1 MVEYIE
7 PGSWSS
13 RAVIHNGVVYLSGV
27 VADDKT
33 LSMAGQTEQILKK
46 IDKVLKK
53 AGSDK
58 TKILSAVIY
67 LADMDLKDEMN
78 KVWISW
84 IDPAHLP
91 ARAAVGV
98 DLTLGTLVEIKV
110 EATIQ
115 TT

>member
-7 PGSWSS
+7 LSSWNS

-33 LSMAGQTEQILKK
+33 LSMTGQTEQILRK
-46 IDKVLKK
+46 IDRVLKK

-58 TKILSAVIY
+58 SKILSAVIY

-78 KVWISW
+78 EVWIS
-84 IDPAHLP
+84 
-91 ARAAVGV
+91 
-98 DLTLGTLVEIKV
+98 
-110 EATIQ
+110 
-115 TT
+115 

>member
-7 PGSWSS
+7 LSSWNS
-13 RAVIHNGVVYLSGV
+13 RAVIHKGVVYLSGV

-46 IDKVLKK
+46 IERVLKK

-58 TKILSAVIY
+58 SKILSAVIY

-78 KVWISW
+78 EVWIS
-84 IDPAHLP
+84 
-91 ARAAVGV
+91 
-98 DLTLGTLVEIKV
+98 
-110 EATIQ
+110 
-115 TT
+115 

>member
-13 RAVIHNGVVYLSGV
+13 RAVIHNGVVYLFGV

-46 IDKVLKK
+46 IDRVLKK

-58 TKILSAVIY
+58 SKILSAVIY

-78 KVWISW
+78 EV
-84 IDPAHLP
+84 
-91 ARAAVGV
+91 
-98 DLTLGTLVEIKV
+98 
-110 EATIQ
+110 
-115 TT
+115 

>member
-7 PGSWSS
+7 PGSWNS
-13 RAVIHNGVVYLSGV
+13 RAVIHNGIVYLSGV

-46 IDKVLKK
+46 IEKVLKK

-58 TKILSAVIY
+58 SKILSAVIY

-78 KVWISW
+78 EVWISQ

-98 DLTLGTLVEIKV
+98 DLTLGTLLEIKV
-110 EATIQ
+110 ENSILDT
-115 TT
+115 

>member
-7 PGSWSS
+7 LSSWNS
-13 RAVIHNGVVYLSGV
+13 RAVIHKGVVYLSGV

-46 IDKVLKK
+46 IDRVLKK

-58 TKILSAVIY
+58 SKILSAVIY

-78 KVWISW
+78 EVWIS
-84 IDPAHLP
+84 
-91 ARAAVGV
+91 
-98 DLTLGTLVEIKV
+98 
-110 EATIQ
+110 
-115 TT
+115 

>member
-7 PGSWSS
+7 PGSWNS
-13 RAVIHNGVVYLSGV
+13 RAVIHNGIVYLSGV

-46 IDKVLKK
+46 IEKVLKK

-58 TKILSAVIY
+58 SKILSAVIY

-78 KVWISW
+78 EVWIS
-84 IDPAHLP
+84 
-91 ARAAVGV
+91 
-98 DLTLGTLVEIKV
+98 
-110 EATIQ
+110 
-115 TT
+115 

>member
-1 MVEYIE
+1 MVTYIE
-7 PGSWSS
+7 PGSWNS

-58 TKILSAVIY
+58 SKILSAVIY

-78 KVWISW
+78 EVWISW
-84 IDPAHLP
+84 IDPGHLP
-91 ARAAVGV
+91 ARATVGV
-98 DLTLGTLVEIKV
+98 DLTLDTLIEIKV
-110 EATIQ
+110 EAAIL

>member
-7 PGSWSS
+7 LSSWNS

-46 IDKVLKK
+46 IERVLKK

-58 TKILSAVIY
+58 SKILSAVIY
-67 LADMDLKDEMN
+67 FADMDLKNEMN
-78 KVWISW
+78 EVWIS
-84 IDPAHLP
+84 
-91 ARAAVGV
+91 
-98 DLTLGTLVEIKV
+98 
-110 EATIQ
+110 
-115 TT
+115 

>member
-7 PGSWSS
+7 LSSWNS
-13 RAVIHNGVVYLSGV
+13 RAVIHKGVVYLSGV

-58 TKILSAVIY
+58 SKILSAVIY

-78 KVWISW
+78 EVWIS
-84 IDPAHLP
+84 
-91 ARAAVGV
+91 
-98 DLTLGTLVEIKV
+98 
-110 EATIQ
+110 
-115 TT
+115 